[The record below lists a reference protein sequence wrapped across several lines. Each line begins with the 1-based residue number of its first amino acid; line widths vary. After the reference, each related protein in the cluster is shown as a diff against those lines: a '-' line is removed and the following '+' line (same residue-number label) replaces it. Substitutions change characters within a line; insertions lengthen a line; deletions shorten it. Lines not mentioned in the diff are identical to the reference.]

1 MVNDE
6 HSESGFPEPLRKAH
20 ELATRDLWF
29 QQLREGT
36 VLGGLHPE
44 DVPERV
50 REIIALMEAEP
61 DVVGISLR
69 LGWMFDVDHH
79 MSLTIEDVERGKRKL
94 PAALRRL
101 FCRRCGGVFYIP
113 RPPAC
118 FSGQEPQ
125 YRCPYCSGDSHT
137 VLEEVTTK
145 IRAPVP
151 EPDGRRE

>member
-1 MVNDE
+1 MMKEE
-6 HSESGFPEPLRKAH
+6 HSEGMP
-20 ELATRDLWF
+20 
-29 QQLREGT
+29 
-36 VLGGLHPE
+36 
-44 DVPERV
+44 
-50 REIIALMEAEP
+50 
-61 DVVGISLR
+61 VV
-69 LGWMFDVDHH
+69 
-79 MSLTIEDVERGKRKL
+79 
-94 PAALRRL
+94 LRRL

-113 RPPAC
+113 RPPTC